1 MLLRKGNVLLKDL
14 RSHEQLCIEKYSKYA
29 NEASDGQLKNLFSQ
43 LGQTE
48 KQHLQTLEQIAAGSV
63 PQMSSQSG
71 KQPAANFTPSA
82 NYAPQDKQKDTFL
95 CSDMLSTEKHV
106 SATYN
111 TSIFEFSDSGV
122 RSVLNHIQKEEQEHG
137 DKIYKF
143 MAVNG
148 MYC

>member
-1 MLLRKGNVLLKDL
+1 
-14 RSHEQLCIEKYSKYA
+14 
-29 NEASDGQLKNLFSQ
+29 
-43 LGQTE
+43 
-48 KQHLQTLEQIAAGSV
+48 
-63 PQMSSQSG
+63 
-71 KQPAANFTPSA
+71 
-82 NYAPQDKQKDTFL
+82 
-95 CSDMLSTEKHV
+95 MLSTEKHV